1 MIIGGSDAWLDIN
14 IDEDN
19 LINPKKPELGYNKGS
34 NGGPFYEPKG
44 SVIET
49 SLLSFLIDNNEDA
62 DDLLKKR
69 NKDKPVHFYIPF
81 SQENRMLI
89 KVREISDQN
98 DVPED
103 E

>member
-49 SLLSFLIDNNEDA
+49 SLL
-62 DDLLKKR
+62 
-69 NKDKPVHFYIPF
+69 
-81 SQENRMLI
+81 
-89 KVREISDQN
+89 
-98 DVPED
+98 
-103 E
+103 